1 MSAGLADFFRY
12 NLWANQTL
20 LDFCEPLTYA
30 QLDATA
36 AGVYGS
42 VRAMLMHLFSSE
54 ESYAGRVGGQ
64 AQPRRL
70 MESDAFPGFDALRR
84 RAEQSGQALIAF
96 AERATEAD
104 LTRILHLDDGTYDA
118 PVYITLIQAIN
129 HAIDHRSQIATVLS
143 QQGVELPD
151 LAGWGYN
158 DAVVT
163 PENLKRENR

>member
-20 LDFCEPLTYA
+20 LDFCEPLTDA
-30 QLDATA
+30 QLDASA

-42 VRAMLMHLFSSE
+42 VRAILTHLFSSE

-64 AQPRRL
+64 APGPRL
-70 MESDAFPGFDALRR
+70 MESDAFPGFDELRR

-96 AERATEAD
+96 AEQATEED
-104 LTRILHLDDGTYDA
+104 LTRILHLDNGTYDA
-118 PVYITLIQAIN
+118 PVYINLIQAIN
-129 HAIDHRSQIATVLS
+129 HAIDHRSQIATILS
-143 QQGVELPD
+143 QQGIELPD

-163 PENLKRENR
+163 PENLK

>member
-1 MSAGLADFFRY
+1 MSAGLANFFRY
-12 NLWANQTL
+12 NLWANQAL
-20 LDFCEPLTYA
+20 LDFCERLSDA

-42 VRAMLMHLFSSE
+42 ARAILMHLFSSE

-64 AQPRRL
+64 APGPRL
-70 MESDAFPGFDALRR
+70 TESDAFPGFEQLRL

-96 AERATEAD
+96 AEKATEAD

-118 PVYITLIQAIN
+118 PVYINLIQAIN
-129 HAIDHRSQIATVLS
+129 HGIDHRSQIATILS
-143 QQGVELPD
+143 QQGIELPD
-151 LAGWGYN
+151 LAAWGYN

-163 PENLKRENR
+163 PQNVE

>member
-20 LDFCEPLTYA
+20 LDSCEPLTDA

-42 VRAMLMHLFSSE
+42 VRAILMHLFSSE

-64 AQPRRL
+64 APGL
-70 MESDAFPGFDALRR
+70 HLKEEDAFPGFEELRR

-96 AERATEAD
+96 AEHATEAD
-104 LTRILHLDDGTYDA
+104 LTHILHLDDGTYDA
-118 PVYITLIQAIN
+118 PIYINLIQAIN

-143 QQGVELPD
+143 QQGIELPD

-163 PENLKRENR
+163 PENLK

>member
-12 NLWANQTL
+12 NLWANQVL
-20 LDFCEPLTYA
+20 LDSCEPLTDA
-30 QLDATA
+30 QLDVTA

-42 VRAMLMHLFSSE
+42 VRAILVHLFSSE

-64 AQPRRL
+64 APGPRL
-70 MESDAFPGFDALRR
+70 KESDAFPGFDELRR

-96 AERATEAD
+96 AETATEED
-104 LTRILHLDDGTYDA
+104 LIRILHLDNGTYDA
-118 PVYITLIQAIN
+118 PVYINLIQAIN
-129 HAIDHRSQIATVLS
+129 HGIDHRSQIATALS

-163 PENLKRENR
+163 PESLK

>member
-12 NLWANQTL
+12 NLWANQVL
-20 LDFCEPLTYA
+20 LDSCTPLTDA

-42 VRAMLMHLFSSE
+42 VRAIIMHLFSSE

-64 AQPRRL
+64 APGSRL
-70 MESDAFPGFDALRR
+70 MESDGFPGFDELRH
-84 RAEQSGQALIAF
+84 RAEQSGQALITFTEA
-96 AERATEAD
+96 ATEAD
-104 LTRILHLDDGTYDA
+104 LTRTLHLDDGTYDA
-118 PVYITLIQAIN
+118 PVYIILIQAIN

-143 QQGVELPD
+143 QQGIELPD

-158 DAVVT
+158 DAVIT
-163 PENLKRENR
+163 PENLK

>member
-12 NLWANQTL
+12 NLWANQVL
-20 LDFCEPLTYA
+20 LDSCEPLSDA

-42 VRAMLMHLFSSE
+42 VRAILMHLFSSE

-64 AQPRRL
+64 APGPRL
-70 MESDAFPGFDALRR
+70 NESDAFPGFDDLRR

-96 AERATEAD
+96 AEKATEEELA
-104 LTRILHLDDGTYDA
+104 RILHLDDGTYDA
-118 PVYITLIQAIN
+118 PVYINLIQAIN
-129 HAIDHRSQIATVLS
+129 HGIDHRSQIATVLS
-143 QQGVELPD
+143 LQGIELPD
-151 LAGWGYN
+151 LAAWGYN

-163 PENLKRENR
+163 PESLK

>member
-20 LDFCEPLTYA
+20 LDFCEPLTDA
-30 QLDATA
+30 QLDASA

-42 VRAMLMHLFSSE
+42 VRAILTHLFSSE

-64 AQPRRL
+64 APEPRL
-70 MESDAFPGFDALRR
+70 MESDAFPGFDELRR

-96 AERATEAD
+96 AEQATEAD
-104 LTRILHLDDGTYDA
+104 LTRILHLDNGTYDA
-118 PVYITLIQAIN
+118 PVYINLIQAIN
-129 HAIDHRSQIATVLS
+129 HAIDHRSQIATILS
-143 QQGVELPD
+143 QQGIELPD

-163 PENLKRENR
+163 PNQ

>member
-20 LDFCEPLTYA
+20 LDFCEPLTDA

-42 VRAMLMHLFSSE
+42 VRAILMHLFSSE

-64 AQPRRL
+64 SPGPRL
-70 MESDAFPGFDALRR
+70 MESDAFPGFDELRR
-84 RAEQSGQALIAF
+84 RSEQSGQALITF
-96 AERATEAD
+96 AEKATEAD
-104 LTRILHLDDGTYDA
+104 LTHILHLDDGTYDA
-118 PVYITLIQAIN
+118 PVYINLIQAIN
-129 HAIDHRSQIATVLS
+129 HGIDHRSQIATVLS
-143 QQGVELPD
+143 QQGIELPD

-163 PENLKRENR
+163 PRNEAS

>member
-20 LDFCEPLTYA
+20 LDSCEPLTDA

-36 AGVYGS
+36 PGVYGS

-54 ESYAGRVGGQ
+54 EGYAGRVGGQ
-64 AQPRRL
+64 APGPRL
-70 MESDAFPGFDALRR
+70 KEEDAFPGFEELRR
-84 RAEQSGQALIAF
+84 RAEQSGLALIAF
-96 AERATEAD
+96 AEHATEAD
-104 LTRILHLDDGTYDA
+104 LTHILHLDDGTYDA
-118 PVYITLIQAIN
+118 PVYINLIQAIN

-143 QQGVELPD
+143 QQGIELPD

-163 PENLKRENR
+163 PQNLK

>member
-20 LDFCEPLTYA
+20 LTSCEPLSDA

-42 VRAMLMHLFSSE
+42 VRAILMHLFSSE
-54 ESYAGRVGGQ
+54 EGYASHVTGRTPT
-64 AQPRRL
+64 PRL
-70 MESDAFPGFDALRR
+70 KESATFPGFDELRR
-84 RAEQSGQALIAF
+84 RAERSGQALIAF
-96 AERATEAD
+96 AETAALAELGRV
-104 LTRILHLDDGTYDA
+104 LHLDKGTYDA
-118 PVYITLIQAIN
+118 PIYIVLIQALN
-129 HAIDHRSQIATVLS
+129 HGIDHRSQIATILS

-163 PENLKRENR
+163 PKNPK

>member
-12 NLWANQTL
+12 NLWANQAL
-20 LDFCEPLTYA
+20 LDFCERLTDA

-42 VRAMLMHLFSSE
+42 VREILIHTFDSE
-54 ESYAGRVGGQ
+54 EVYAARVGGQ
-64 AQPRRL
+64 LPTSRL
-70 MESDAFPGFDALRR
+70 ASLPSFPGFNELRR

-96 AERATEAD
+96 AETATEAD
-104 LTRILHLDDGTYDA
+104 LTRILHLDDETYDA
-118 PVYITLIQAIN
+118 PVYINLIQAIN
-129 HAIDHRSQIATVLS
+129 HGIDHRSQIATVLS

-151 LAGWGYN
+151 LAAWGYN

-163 PENLKRENR
+163 PGNPKMTS

>member
-1 MSAGLADFFRY
+1 MSAGFANFFRY
-12 NLWANQTL
+12 NFWANQVL
-20 LDFCEPLTYA
+20 LDCCEPLTDA

-42 VRAMLMHLFSSE
+42 VRAILMHLFSSE
-54 ESYAGRVGGQ
+54 ESYAGRVGGR
-64 AQPRRL
+64 APGPRL
-70 MESDAFPGFDALRR
+70 NESDTFPGFEELRR

-96 AERATEAD
+96 AEKATDAD
-104 LTRILHLDDGTYDA
+104 LTRVLHLDDGTYDA
-118 PVYITLIQAIN
+118 PVYIVLIQAIN

-143 QQGVELPD
+143 QQGIELPD

-163 PENLKRENR
+163 PNNPK